1 MIPIPGPRDPRN
13 PPKFASLK
21 MHTRPPP
28 HSLAEAAA
36 VGTAI
41 PLSAAIIALA
51 VASFFYSHFLSLLET
66 GGMCAECAL
75 RK

>member
-51 VASFFYSHFLSLLET
+51 VASFLLSFFSLLEA